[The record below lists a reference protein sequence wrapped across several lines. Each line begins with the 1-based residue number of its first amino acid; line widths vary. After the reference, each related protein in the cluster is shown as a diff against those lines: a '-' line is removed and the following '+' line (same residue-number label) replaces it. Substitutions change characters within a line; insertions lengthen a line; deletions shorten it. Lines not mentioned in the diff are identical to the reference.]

1 MARYAVLVYEAVA
14 PADLPHD
21 VQEAHRALPGRV
33 TGLGGRLVAGLT
45 LEQPETATAMRG
57 GRVTDGPFAEAEEA
71 LAGVLVVE
79 ARDHDHALSIAEL
92 VPVVRGGVEVRPLL
106 GVTVPDET

>member
-1 MARYAVLVYEAVA
+1 MTRYAVLVFEAVA
-14 PADLPHD
+14 PADLPHE
-21 VQEAHRALPGRV
+21 VQEAHLRVPERVAGR
-33 TGLGGRLVAGLT
+33 GGRLVAGLS

-57 GRVTDGPFAEAEEA
+57 GQVTDGPFTEEREA
-71 LAGVLVVE
+71 LAGVLVIE

-106 GVTVPDET
+106 GVLVPEEG